1 MTKPKL
7 IRITTV
13 PISLKTL
20 LKGQHRFMFQNGFE
34 VIGVSSS
41 GKDLQD
47 VEQHETI
54 RVAVLEMTRTISPIS
69 DLKSLW
75 EFYTLCKRER
85 PTIVHSHTPKA
96 GIVGML
102 GAKLAGVPVRLH
114 TVAGLPL
121 MEATGMKRKILD
133 FVEKI
138 TYRCATKVY
147 PNSRGLY
154 DFILANNYTE
164 KEKLQVIANGSSNGI
179 DTTYFDSDIIPVTQ
193 RRELELQLGIQP
205 DDFVFIFVG
214 RLVGDKGINEL
225 IEAFEGLVRD
235 EGKGMSDEGR
245 GMSDEGRGKREEG
258 RGKRERGMT
267 IASEESL
274 LSDLSDSFSRIKLL
288 LVGPFESELDP
299 LQPKTLQAI
308 ENHPNIIS
316 VGFQSDVRPY
326 FAVSDCLVFPSYR
339 EGFPNVVMQAGAM
352 GLPSIVT
359 DINGC
364 NEIIVEGENGTIIP
378 VKNVATL
385 VDAMQKM
392 IYDTSYYHHLRQN
405 ARPMIQSR
413 YEQLVVWEAL
423 LEEYRRVLEFRS

>member
-1 MTKPKL
+1 MQKNKIL
-7 IRITTV
+7 RITTIPV
-13 PISLKTL
+13 SLKTL
-20 LKGQHRFMFQNGFE
+20 LKGQHRFMINNDFD

-41 GKDLQD
+41 GKELEEIAQEEGIA
-47 VEQHETI
+47 VTI
-54 RVAVLEMTRTISPIS
+54 VEMTRTISPFK
-69 DLKSLW
+69 DVQSLW
-75 EFYTLCKRER
+75 NFYKLCKRER

-114 TVAGLPL
+114 TVAGMPL
-121 MEATGMKRKILD
+121 MEARGIKRKLLD
-133 FVEKI
+133 VVEKL

-154 DFILANNYTE
+154 DFILAHGYTS
-164 KEKLQVIANGSSNGI
+164 KEKLEVIANGSSNGI
-179 DTTYFDSDIIPVTQ
+179 DTQYFDSVLFSEVQ
-193 RRELELQLGIQP
+193 KQELKQSLLLQP
-205 DDFVFIFVG
+205 NDFVYIFVG

-225 IEAFEGLVRD
+225 ISAFSQLETPN
-235 EGKGMSDEGR
+235 S
-245 GMSDEGRGKREEG
+245 
-258 RGKRERGMT
+258 
-267 IASEESL
+267 
-274 LSDLSDSFSRIKLL
+274 KLL
-288 LVGPFESELDP
+288 LVGPFETELDP
-299 LQPKTLQAI
+299 LQPETLKVI
-308 ENHPNIIS
+308 ETHPNIIS
-316 VGFQSDVRPY
+316 VGYQSDVRPY

-413 YEQLVVWEAL
+413 YEQRVVWEAL
-423 LEEYRRVLEFRS
+423 LEEYRRVLEV

>member
-1 MTKPKL
+1 MSNPKIL
-7 IRITTV
+7 RITTIPV
-13 PISLKTL
+13 SLKTL
-20 LKGQHRFMFQNGFE
+20 LKGQHRFMSKKGFE

-41 GKDLQD
+41 GKELQD
-47 VEQHETI
+47 VEQNENV
-54 RVAVLEMTRTISPIS
+54 RVAILEMTRTISPFN

-75 EFYTLCKRER
+75 EFYRLCKRER

-121 MEATGMKRKILD
+121 MEATGIKRSLLD
-133 FVEKI
+133 FVEKL

-147 PNSRGLY
+147 PNSTGLY
-154 DFILANNYTE
+154 DFILANNYTK
-164 KEKLQVIANGSSNGI
+164 KEKLKVIANGSSNGI
-179 DTTYFDSDIIPVTQ
+179 DTHYFDPGLFSEVQ
-193 RRELELQLGIQP
+193 KQELKQSLLLQP
-205 DDFVFIFVG
+205 NDFVYIFVG

-225 IEAFEGLVRD
+225 ISAFSQLETPN
-235 EGKGMSDEGR
+235 S
-245 GMSDEGRGKREEG
+245 
-258 RGKRERGMT
+258 
-267 IASEESL
+267 
-274 LSDLSDSFSRIKLL
+274 KLL

-299 LQPKTLQAI
+299 LQPETLKVI
-308 ENHPNIIS
+308 ETHPNIIS

-413 YEQLVVWEAL
+413 YEQRVVWEAL
-423 LEEYRRVLEFRS
+423 LEEYRRVLEV

>member
-1 MTKPKL
+1 
-7 IRITTV
+7 
-13 PISLKTL
+13 
-20 LKGQHRFMFQNGFE
+20 MFQNGFE

-205 DDFVFIFVG
+205 NDFVFIFVG

-235 EGKGMSDEGR
+235 EGR
-245 GMSDEGRGKREEG
+245 GMSDEG

-413 YEQLVVWEAL
+413 YEQRVVWEAL